1 LLAVEK
7 NLISEIEKTREEM
20 MRQLA
25 EQKAEL
31 ARFGTQVRALKAEK
45 TVLQNQVA
53 ALQRRIV
60 NIDEEIGQE

>member
-1 LLAVEK
+1 
-7 NLISEIEKTREEM
+7 M